1 MCTKV
6 KKTTILIKLINYTI
20 YPQSL
25 LSEVPHD
32 VVVDEQDDP
41 VDDESSVGGGA
52 EAAVEDGPAPLPHRL
67 LHTTGHNMTI

>member
-6 KKTTILIKLINYTI
+6 KTTILIKLIKY
-20 YPQSL
+20 YLSR

>member
-1 MCTKV
+1 MLPKSTNYY
-6 KKTTILIKLINYTI
+6 ILIKLINY
-20 YPQSL
+20 YSSR